1 MKTGAILPAG
11 PDPAEFAPGTATRPD
26 VIYFFGDSITLGWR
40 DESLGGWPVRLLRG
54 LHAEGHAAT
63 GYNLGIRGDTSTRI
77 ADRWEDEVRR
87 RRRDG
92 HALLVFAFGVNDA
105 TLEPDGKRS
114 LPVEQTVR
122 NVRHILDQAR
132 SHPVLLI
139 GPAPINEAL
148 MHERLNATGDAPMPT
163 SKSIAE
169 VARRMAAEAKA
180 AGVPFLDL
188 LESFRDDPAWNESL
202 VQTDGLHPS
211 SAGHDL
217 IADEIRRWAAWR
229 RLFPPRP

>member
-63 GYNLGIRGDTSTRI
+63 GYNLGIRGDTSTKI

-92 HALLVFAFGVNDA
+92 HRHMHRVRRRRNLV
-105 TLEPDGKRS
+105 
-114 LPVEQTVR
+114 
-122 NVRHILDQAR
+122 
-132 SHPVLLI
+132 
-139 GPAPINEAL
+139 
-148 MHERLNATGDAPMPT
+148 
-163 SKSIAE
+163 KSGSYSDSIV
-169 VARRMAAEAKA
+169 VA
-180 AGVPFLDL
+180 V
-188 LESFRDDPAWNESL
+188 
-202 VQTDGLHPS
+202 TY
-211 SAGHDL
+211 
-217 IADEIRRWAAWR
+217 
-229 RLFPPRP
+229 